1 MIDFDNATFV
11 KLSPWELES
20 ARKDLQQILH
30 PDEEIHLAF
39 KGIRDSVTFTSKR
52 ILALNVQGMTGK
64 KKDFTSLPYA
74 KIQAYS
80 VETAGTLDLDTELV
94 LWFSGLGKVTLELGR
109 GVDVFAID
117 RLLGDKVL

>member
-39 KGIRDSVTFTSKR
+39 KGIRDSVTSRASASSRSTSR
-52 ILALNVQGMTGK
+52 A
-64 KKDFTSLPYA
+64 
-74 KIQAYS
+74 
-80 VETAGTLDLDTELV
+80 
-94 LWFSGLGKVTLELGR
+94 
-109 GVDVFAID
+109 
-117 RLLGDKVL
+117 